1 MAVFKHRETG
11 KRFLFVHIPRTAGR
25 FVERNLEAQGWDWDN
40 NLNLTTMYHSFNGIE
55 VAHFHREYYQEYLES
70 NNIPHIS
77 IIRNPIDRFI
87 SASFFLTYM
96 YGSDIQES
104 MEDPFYF
111 YNMLENYPITESKSW
126 YRNQLDFLSKKTH
139 TWKFEDGFEKSF
151 DEWLSNIVGVD
162 IKMNAL
168 IKYTTRNEGQKLKKT
183 DALISNIKKLYR
195 NDIEKLYPELG

>member
-1 MAVFKHRETG
+1 MAVFKHEETG

-25 FVERNLEAQGWDWDN
+25 FVERNLEAQGWKWDD
-40 NLNLTTMYHSFNGIE
+40 NLNITTMYHSFNGIE

-70 NNIPHIS
+70 QDISHVS

-111 YNMLENYPITESKSW
+111 YNMLENYPVNESRSW

-139 TWKFEDGFEKSF
+139 TWRFEDGFEKTF
-151 DEWLSNIVGVD
+151 DNWLSDIVGVEV
-162 IKMNAL
+162 KMDASMR
-168 IKYTTRNEGQKLKKT
+168 YTKRDERQKLTKT
-183 DALISNIKKLYR
+183 DALVSNVKELYK
-195 NDIEKLYPELG
+195 NDIAKLYPEIE

>member
-1 MAVFKHRETG
+1 MVVFKHEETG

-25 FVERNLEAQGWDWDN
+25 FVERNLEAQGWKWDD
-40 NLNLTTMYHSFNGIE
+40 NLNITTMYHSFNGIE

-70 NNIPHIS
+70 QDISHVS

-111 YNMLENYPITESKSW
+111 YNMLENYPVNESRSW

-139 TWKFEDGFEKSF
+139 TWRFEDGFEKTF
-151 DEWLSNIVGVD
+151 DNWLSDIVGVEV
-162 IKMNAL
+162 KMDASMR
-168 IKYTTRNEGQKLKKT
+168 YTKRDERQKLTKT
-183 DALISNIKKLYR
+183 DALVSNVKELYK
-195 NDIEKLYPELG
+195 NDIAKLYPEIE